1 MSRTDAIRQ
10 ALEILG
16 ATPQPKPDQPRGERP
31 ELHSGLH
38 LANGLLGVAER
49 EIIEAELEAARSGL
63 TPSDID
69 TVTSEAELD
78 VDAAAGWIDELEE
91 GKRAVLHWRAARLHS
106 ALARALPES
115 TSADPLLGAAH
126 DAAAL
131 TTVLLGYREAAELQ
145 LSDPENTEYW
155 QGIPESALNAAIMLL
170 GRLTETLRG
179 LTT

>member
-1 MSRTDAIRQ
+1 
-10 ALEILG
+10 
-16 ATPQPKPDQPRGERP
+16 
-31 ELHSGLH
+31 
-38 LANGLLGVAER
+38 
-49 EIIEAELEAARSGL
+49 
-63 TPSDID
+63 
-69 TVTSEAELD
+69 
-78 VDAAAGWIDELEE
+78 
-91 GKRAVLHWRAARLHS
+91 
-106 ALARALPES
+106 LARALPES